1 MKKRKNTTR
10 FFLGLLAVIVFATS
24 CAGPAAQASE
34 VKSDLDRDTSPDA
47 SGSELDELARSNQ
60 EFAFDLYQALA
71 DGDGNLFFS
80 PYSISLALA
89 MTYAGAMGETE
100 REMAETLHFTLS
112 QERLHEALN
121 ALDIL
126 LESRGEAMDDEEGGF
141 RLNIAN
147 AIWGQEGYE
156 FLDEFL
162 DILAENYGAGLRLLD
177 YAGDPEGSRQIIND
191 WVSDQTEGKI
201 KDLIPPGVIDAM
213 TRLVLANAI
222 YFKAGWMHKFEEGD
236 TTDGA
241 FNLLDGSQVQVPM
254 MRQDE
259 SFQYTQGSG
268 FQAIELPYAGNEMA
282 MIIILPESGEF
293 TSFEGSLSAEVLD
306 QVITDLEMTSL
317 TLTMPK
323 FEFESEFGLS
333 KTLKEM
339 GMPSAFGADADF
351 SGMDGTRDLYIQ
363 DVIHKA
369 FIAVDETGT
378 EAAAATAVIVAEMG
392 IMLPEVE
399 MTIDSPFIFAIR
411 DLQTG
416 SILFLGRV
424 MDPSL

>member
-1 MKKRKNTTR
+1 MITR
-10 FFLGLLAVIVFATS
+10 NRSNQIILGLLAAALFISS

-34 VKSDLDRDTSPDA
+34 VKSKLDRDISPDV
-47 SGSELDELARSNQ
+47 SGDELGDLAQDNR
-60 EFAFDLYQALA
+60 EFAFELYQALA
-71 DGDGNLFFS
+71 DEDGNLFFS

-89 MTYAGAMGETE
+89 MTYAGAMGDTE
-100 REMAETLHFTLS
+100 REMAETLHFTLD

-126 LESRGEAMDDEEGGF
+126 LESRGEGVDDEEGGF

-156 FLDEFL
+156 FLSEFL
-162 DILAENYGAGLRLLD
+162 DVLAQNYGAGLRLLD
-177 YAGDPEGSRQIIND
+177 YVGDPEGSRQIINE

-222 YFKAGWMHKFEEGD
+222 YFKADWMHKFEEGD
-236 TTDGA
+236 TADGA

-254 MRQDE
+254 MTQDE
-259 SFQYTQGSG
+259 TFRYAQGSG

-282 MIIILPESGEF
+282 MVIILPESGEF
-293 TSFEGSLSAEVLD
+293 ASFEASLSAEVLG
-306 QVITDLEMTSL
+306 QVIADLEMTSL

-333 KTLKEM
+333 KTLIEM

-351 SGMDGTRDLYIQ
+351 SGMDGTRNLYIQ

-369 FIAVDETGT
+369 FVAVDETGT
-378 EAAAATAVIVAEMG
+378 EAAAATAVIIAEMG
-392 IMLPEVE
+392 IMVPEVE
-399 MTIDSPFIFAIR
+399 MKIDSPFIFAIQ
-411 DLQTG
+411 DNETG

-424 MDPSL
+424 IDPSS

>member
-1 MKKRKNTTR
+1 MKMRKNTTR
-10 FFLGLLAVIVFATS
+10 LFLGLLAVILFATS

-34 VKSDLDRDTSPDA
+34 VRSNLDRNASPDV
-47 SGSELDELARSNQ
+47 SGSELDELARGNQ
-60 EFAFDLYQALA
+60 EFAFDLYHALA
-71 DGDGNLFFS
+71 DEDGNLFFS

-112 QERLHEALN
+112 QDRLHEALN

-126 LESRGEAMDDEEGGF
+126 LESHGEGVDDEEGGF

-156 FLDEFL
+156 FLDKFL

-222 YFKAGWMHKFEEGD
+222 YFKADWMHKFEEED
-236 TTDGA
+236 TADGA

-254 MRQDE
+254 MTQDE
-259 SFQYTQGSG
+259 SFRYAQGSG
-268 FQAIELPYAGNEMA
+268 FQAIELPYARDEIA
-282 MIIILPESGEF
+282 MVVILPERDEF
-293 TSFEGSLSAEVLD
+293 TSFERNLNAEVLD
-306 QVITDLEMTSL
+306 QIIADLESTSL

-351 SGMDGTRDLYIQ
+351 SGMDGTRNLYIQ

-369 FIAVDETGT
+369 FVAVDETGT
-378 EAAAATAVIVAEMG
+378 EAAAATAVIIAEMG
-392 IMLPEVE
+392 IMVPEVE

-424 MDPSL
+424 MDPSS